1 MLKTLWDI
9 PFTLKIKSRLF
20 MFTYQVICSLA
31 LLTFPSALL
40 LQPALIHSPR
50 LASHL
55 SANEKHITVPGPG
68 AFPCSSWKTLSFLT
82 SCGPSKLHLTATSLV
97 LPSHLTPLPHFDCF
111 NAEVLIITWNYN
123 SHLFITILPTFFLFY
138 LVYHYTLKAYKSV
151 AYKRCS
157 IIVE

>member
-1 MLKTLWDI
+1 MIRNMVLIDREE
-9 PFTLKIKSRLF
+9 IKYSLSYSPAIGNSFGFKF
-20 MFTYQVICSLA
+20 MS
-31 LLTFPSALL
+31 
-40 LQPALIHSPR
+40 IHSPR

-111 NAEVLIITWNYN
+111 NAEVPIITRNYN